1 MQGNFLHQCN
11 KHLFFLT
18 LLYFLKT
25 EENRGGIMETI
36 LKHDGDR
43 LEVSLVGNLDT
54 VAAPE
59 LEKQLN
65 MELDKVKELV
75 FDLSELNYIASSG
88 LRVLLSSQKR
98 MNRQGKM
105 IVRSPKDD
113 VMDILDMTGFVD
125 LLTIE

>member
-18 LLYFLKT
+18 LLYFSKT

>member
-1 MQGNFLHQCN
+1 
-11 KHLFFLT
+11 
-18 LLYFLKT
+18 
-25 EENRGGIMETI
+25 METI